1 MSDISVRI
9 DEQEELDFDISIN
22 VSSTNVE
29 EQKDVKVRFIVE
41 DGIINYTFNA
51 REKEEGGYSVR
62 IPVMENKMAS
72 GEKDCT
78 LEVIC
83 NNRYFPAWKGTVNFE
98 KSIRVEAAIVKS
110 DVDKKPPIQVTSI
123 SKTSNTGVV
132 EDVVKLDNKEN
143 IVEEKPKEE
152 KGRLYSLDPAPPK
165 KEKTIKE
172 EPVVP
177 RREMKKVSNRVK
189 ATYSKIFKNAEAK
202 KDYKTLQNEDIK
214 HLNNKKLITSV
225 RDI

>member
-29 EQKDVKVRFIVE
+29 EQKEVRVRFIVE
-41 DGIINYTFNA
+41 DGTINYTFNA

-72 GEKDCT
+72 GEKDCM

-98 KSIRVEAAIVKS
+98 KSIRVEAAIVKNGE
-110 DVDKKPPIQVTSI
+110 DKKPPIQVTSI

-132 EDVVKLDNKEN
+132 EDVVEVDNKEK
-143 IVEEKPKEE
+143 ISEEKPIE
-152 KGRLYSLDPAPPK
+152 KKDRVYALDPAPENK
-165 KEKTIKE
+165 KTIKE
-172 EPVVP
+172 EPTIK
-177 RREMKKVSNRVK
+177 RRETKKVSSRVK
-189 ATYSKIFKNAEAK
+189 ATYAKIFKNTEK
-202 KDYKTLQNEDIK
+202 KGYKTLKNEDVSN
-214 HLNNKKLITSV
+214 LTNKKLITSV